1 MPRGYV
7 ELEETLLFLRV
18 IPRNRS
24 FRGLQRPGRRV
35 MAPIPAA
42 TFKPVLPSILS
53 GCSDIVR
60 FEPPMSTLARAP
72 TPTVALPVAGKV
84 PGERTSRH
92 ICSRREDC
100 PHQDAGLRVANVN
113 AELRD
118 CSVIM
123 LGATRPGRKRQC
135 SAFEEP
141 KTKPQPL
148 ATLQL

>member
-24 FRGLQRPGRRV
+24 FRGLQRPGRRL

-60 FEPPMSTLARAP
+60 FEPPMSTLAPAP
-72 TPTVALPVAGKV
+72 TPTVALAVAPAKSPASAPRVRFVVGANTAHT
-84 PGERTSRH
+84 RTPP
-92 ICSRREDC
+92 C
-100 PHQDAGLRVANVN
+100 V
-113 AELRD
+113 
-118 CSVIM
+118 
-123 LGATRPGRKRQC
+123 
-135 SAFEEP
+135 
-141 KTKPQPL
+141 
-148 ATLQL
+148 